1 MGKVSRQPRSAFRK
15 AGSYRRMIDWLRWGQ
30 AGSVR
35 VLMAAGP
42 VFVFSPS
49 TPAEAACTNTA
60 PASNE
65 IVNCFFLTDPVTGDG
80 IDLSTP
86 IIAPGSTNVTVNIDD
101 TIPRTDVDNDG
112 VISGGT
118 LNVPGAPAISLGSGS
133 TVNLKDAAIADFD
146 PAALE
151 IALFEA
157 LQLDFDEVTSQADF
171 DALFDSLAAIS
182 PPLATPTDPTV
193 SFGGTGGTFTGG
205 IFNAVEGLFL
215 SAGAA
220 GVSVGDNSALRID
233 FADSAFVML
242 TANAP
247 AIRVGNTSALDVMLT
262 DFTTLFT
269 LFDGSPG
276 IESGN
281 TDAVLS
287 VELDQS
293 SIITVGNNSPGIIAP
308 GASSVFN
315 LEVTAADLEGPV
327 LVTHGDN
334 SAGVIANRTNSGSTA
349 TITIVNAVTTDFGPG
364 FQTAG
369 KMSPLFFLDLG
380 NMSSS
385 SFSATNSTF
394 QTRGDESPVIH
405 LNNGDDSDALAF
417 FGGVTAGSA
426 GKDSTVISVSSAENN
441 GTQIFS
447 ATSLTVMAEGDGS
460 AGIFSQS
467 ANNSSSMTTFLADTM
482 VTTKGKDAPAFF
494 TVDAGTQKGT
504 SSNDTVTIINSQFNT
519 MGDNSP
525 GIRVALLN
533 DKSVTELTLDT
544 VTVETEGDMS
554 PGIDVVGVSRDSA
567 NSIAATGLDI
577 TTRGAGSNALVFN
590 AAALDKAAT
599 SASVTSSKVR
609 TEGDNSVGVRA
620 HIGAEDDSSYV
631 FLLESLE
638 ATTTGDDANAIEI
651 LSGVTPGDATASR
664 ASSVVRTSTANAT
677 GARSN
682 ALVIGT
688 DVVATN
694 PSGAGD
700 APTDGTAV
708 VDFDS
713 FDGFVATGSRGRS
726 IQNNG
731 TILGGSTGVVLTP
744 GLGLVGNIANNG
756 LIQGTAGAAI
766 TYDVTADTADIFE
779 LQPMGTVTGTV
790 NAGLGSDTFILGG
803 EGTQTFDQT
812 LIGTQYNGFDIF
824 EKEDGSTWTLSNLS
838 MFPLWEVIEG
848 TLVVQN
854 QLIDPIAIGFTV
866 HNGATLR
873 LSNAVPAST
882 DVARENRVELQPG
895 GIIFGDVDAGNGS
908 DTFVLGG
915 PGTGAFDHA
924 LIGAQ
929 FHNFENFLKEDES
942 IWTLFGADSSRSFLP
957 GTITGGTLVVNT
969 NLSGFTLVNEA
980 GGRLEGTGGV
990 LDLTNSGT
998 FAPGNSIGTFAVA
1011 GDLTLLST
1019 GIFEVE
1025 IAADGTSDLV
1035 TVEGDTT
1042 LAGTV
1047 AVNAIN
1053 YPNNYPLAQDYVVI
1067 RTPNDIA
1074 GSFDTITDNLPDVDA
1089 TVTINQPTGPDDD
1102 IPNQDG
1108 TVVIGYERGSEQS
1121 DKSILPNAVQAGGHS
1136 GRLFAGTL
1144 LGQASSTPT
1153 PADNEASFAFAASS
1167 DADRRRRGW
1176 AALIGSAADMD
1187 STGGVTGYDADT
1199 SGIAAGT
1206 QFGFDTNG
1214 AAAIDAG
1221 LGFGYSAT
1229 NVTNNPSSADIDTW
1243 SLGAYGRFH
1252 KGPLKLAGAMS
1263 YGFQDYT
1270 INRVIPL
1277 FGAAPMTASGK
1288 ADGGVFALS
1297 AAAYYDVAPR
1307 LGLMQAHG
1315 LSLSPLVRL
1324 DYVNVHRDGYT
1335 ETGAGILNQ
1344 TVGSDTWDRT
1354 WFGVGVKLVK
1364 TIRTQSGATIRPELE
1379 LRYDH
1384 AFGDAQSVT
1393 NSVIPAAA
1401 GASFTTAGVAEGRDA
1416 FSLGAGV
1423 SFKISK
1429 NVSGRLRYDGTF
1441 SGSSSV
1447 HRAGAK
1453 IGFKF

>member
-1 MGKVSRQPRSAFRK
+1 MGKVSRQPRGVMWK
-15 AGSYRRMIDWLRWGQ
+15 AGSCRRMIDWRRWGQ
-30 AGSVR
+30 AGSIWA
-35 VLMAAGP
+35 LMATCP
-42 VFVFSPS
+42 VFFFSPA
-49 TPAEAACTNTA
+49 TPAGAACTNTA

-118 LNVPGAPAISLGSGS
+118 LNVPGAPAISLGGGS
-133 TVNLKDAAIADFD
+133 TINLKDAAIADFD
-146 PAALE
+146 FNAIELAL
-151 IALFEA
+151 AEA
-157 LQLDFDEVTSQADF
+157 LQLDFDEVNSQGDF
-171 DALFDSLAAIS
+171 DALFDRLAAIS
-182 PPLATPTDPTV
+182 PPLATPSDPTV
-193 SFGGTGGTFTGG
+193 SFGGTGG
-205 IFNAVEGLFL
+205 IFNAMEGLFL

-220 GVSVGDNSALRID
+220 GVSVGNNSALTID
-233 FADSAFVML
+233 FADSAFLML

-247 AIRVGNTSALDVMLT
+247 AIRIGDASALDVMLT

-281 TDAVLS
+281 TGAAVS
-287 VELDQS
+287 VQLDES
-293 SIITVGNNSPGIIAP
+293 SILTAGDDSPGIIAP

-315 LEVTAADLEGPV
+315 LEVTATNLEGPA

-349 TITIVNAVTTDFGPG
+349 TIDIVDAVTTEFGPG

-369 KMSPLFFLDLG
+369 KKSPLFFLDLG

-385 SFSATNSTF
+385 SFSAANSTF

-405 LNNGDDSDALAF
+405 LKNGDEGDALAF
-417 FGGVTAGSA
+417 FDGVTASSV

-441 GTQIFS
+441 ANQNFV
-447 ATSLTVMAEGDGS
+447 ATSLTVMAGQDGS
-460 AGIFSQS
+460 AGIFTQS
-467 ANNSSSMTTFLADTM
+467 ANNSGVMTTFLSETT
-482 VTTKGKDAPAFF
+482 VTTKGKDAPAYFS
-494 TVDAGTQKGT
+494 VDAGAQKGT
-504 SSNDTVTIINSQFNT
+504 NGVDTVTILDSQFNT

-525 GIRVALLN
+525 GIRVAQLN
-533 DKSVTELTLDT
+533 NSSTSTLTLDT

-554 PGIDVVGVSRDSA
+554 PGIEVVGVGSNDSA

-577 TTRGAGSNALVFN
+577 TTRGKGSNALVFN
-590 AAALDKAAT
+590 AAALDDTVT
-599 SASVTSSKVR
+599 SASVKSSKIR
-609 TEGDNSVGVRA
+609 TEGDNSVGLRT
-620 HIGAEDDSSYV
+620 HLGAEDNSTYV

-638 ATTTGDDANAIEI
+638 ATTTGDDANGIEI
-651 LSGVTPGDATASR
+651 LSGVTPGDATAGRSG
-664 ASSVVRTSTANAT
+664 SEVRTTTSNVT

-682 ALVIGT
+682 ALVIGA
-688 DVVATN
+688 DVIATN

-708 VDFDS
+708 VNFDS
-713 FDGFVATGSRGRS
+713 FDGFVATGIRGRS

-731 TILGGSTGVVLTP
+731 TILGGSTGLVLTP

-756 LIQGTAGAAI
+756 LIQGTAGTAI

-803 EGTQTFDQT
+803 EGIQTFDQT

-854 QLIDPIAIGFTV
+854 ELIDPIAIGFTV

-873 LSNAVPAST
+873 LSNAVPASA

-924 LIGAQ
+924 LIGTQ
-929 FHNFENFLKEDES
+929 FHDFENFLKEDES
-942 IWTLFGADSSRSFLP
+942 IWTLFGTDSSRPFLP

-990 LDLTNSGT
+990 LDLTNGGT

-1019 GIFEVE
+1019 GILEVE

-1053 YPNNYPLAQDYVVI
+1053 YPTNYPLAQDYVVI
-1067 RTPNDIA
+1067 RTPNEIA
-1074 GSFDTITDNLPDVDA
+1074 GNFDTITDNLPDVDA

-1153 PADNEASFAFAASS
+1153 PAGNEASFAFAAAS
-1167 DADRRRRGW
+1167 DTGRRRRGW
-1176 AALIGSAADMD
+1176 AALMGSAADMD

-1214 AAAIDAG
+1214 TAAIDAG

-1277 FGAAPMTASGK
+1277 FGATPMNASGK
-1288 ADGGVFALS
+1288 TDGGVFALS
-1297 AAAYYDVAPR
+1297 AVAYYDIAPR

-1315 LSLSPLVRL
+1315 LSLSPLIRL

-1344 TVGSDTWDRT
+1344 AVGSDTWDRT

-1393 NSVIPAAA
+1393 NSVIPVAA

-1423 SFKISK
+1423 SFRISK

-1453 IGFKF
+1453 IGFRF

>member
-1 MGKVSRQPRSAFRK
+1 MGKGSERPCNVFWK
-15 AGSYRRMIDWLRWGQ
+15 AGSFRRLTNWFRWGQ
-30 AGSVR
+30 AGSVGA
-35 VLMAAGP
+35 LMVAGP
-42 VFVFSPS
+42 VFIFSPAPS
-49 TPAEAACTNTA
+49 ATAACTNTA

-65 IVNCFFLTDPVTGDG
+65 TVDCFFLTDPATGDA
-80 IDLSTP
+80 IDLATP

-118 LNVPGAPAISLGSGS
+118 FNVPGAPAISLGGGS
-133 TVNLKDAAIADFD
+133 TVNLRDAAIADFD
-146 PAALE
+146 FNAIELAL
-151 IALFEA
+151 AEA
-157 LQLDFDEVTSQADF
+157 LQLDFDEVNSQGDF
-171 DALFDSLAAIS
+171 DALFDRLAAIS
-182 PPLATPTDPTV
+182 PPIATPADPTI
-193 SFGGTGGTFTGG
+193 SFGGTGG
-205 IFNAVEGLFL
+205 IFNATEGLFL

-220 GVSVGDNSALRID
+220 GISSGDNSILRVD

-242 TANAP
+242 TENAP
-247 AIRVGNTSALDVMLT
+247 AIRVGGTSALEVNLT

-269 LFDGSPG
+269 LFDGSPA
-276 IESGN
+276 IEAGN
-281 TDAVLS
+281 ANSAMS

-293 SIITVGNNSPGIIAP
+293 SIFTAGDNSPGIIVP
-308 GASSVFN
+308 GDSSVFN
-315 LEVTAADLEGPV
+315 LEVAATDLEGPV

-334 SAGVIANRTNSGSTA
+334 SAGIIANRTNSGSTA
-349 TITIVNAVTTDFGPG
+349 TIDIVDAVTTEFGPG

-369 KMSPLFFLDLG
+369 ETSPLFFLDLG
-380 NMSSS
+380 NTSSS

-405 LNNGDDSDALAF
+405 LNNGDDSEATAF
-417 FGGVTAGSA
+417 FDGVTATSA
-426 GKDSTVISVSSAENN
+426 GKNSTVISVSSAENN
-441 GTQIFS
+441 SVQTFV

-460 AGIFSQS
+460 AGIFTQS
-467 ANNSSSMTTFLADTM
+467 AGNIATMSTFLSDTM
-482 VTTKGKDAPAFF
+482 VTTNGKDAPAYF
-494 TVDAGTQKGT
+494 TVDAGVQKGT
-504 SSNDTVTIINSQFNT
+504 SGVDVVTILDSQFKT
-519 MGDNSP
+519 TGDDSP
-525 GIRVALLN
+525 GIRVAQLN
-533 DKSVTELTLDT
+533 SGSTSTLTLET

-554 PGIDVVGVSRDSA
+554 PGIEVVGVGSDDSA
-567 NSIAATGLDI
+567 SNIDATDLDI
-577 TTRGAGSNALVFN
+577 TTKGKGSHALVFN
-590 AAALDKAAT
+590 AAALDDSVV
-599 SASVTSSKVR
+599 SASVKASKVR
-609 TEGDNSVGVRA
+609 TDGEGSVGVRV
-620 HIGAEDDSSYV
+620 HIGAEDDSTYV

-638 ATTTGDDANAIEI
+638 ATTTGDDANGIEI
-651 LSGVTPGDATASR
+651 LSGVSPGDATGGR
-664 ASSVVRTSTANAT
+664 GGSVVRTTTATVT

-682 ALVIGT
+682 ALVIGA

-713 FDGFVATGSRGRS
+713 FDGFVATGNRGRS

-731 TILGGSTGVVLTP
+731 TILGGATGLVLTP

-756 LIQGTAGAAI
+756 LIQGTAGTAI
-766 TYDVTADTADIFE
+766 TYDVAADTADIFE
-779 LQPMGTVTGTV
+779 LQPMGTVVGTV

-838 MFPLWEVIEG
+838 AIPLWEVIEG

-854 QLIDPIAIGFTV
+854 ELIDPVAVGFTV

-873 LSNAVPAST
+873 LSNAVPASP
-882 DVARENRVELQPG
+882 DVARENRVELHPG
-895 GIIFGDVDAGNGS
+895 GLILGDVDAGNGT

-915 PGTGAFDHA
+915 PGIGAFDHA
-924 LIGAQ
+924 LIGTQ
-929 FHNFENFLKEDES
+929 FHNFDQFLKEDDS
-942 IWTLFGADSSRSFLP
+942 TWTLFGADSAAPFLP
-957 GTITGGTLVVNT
+957 GTITGGTLVVDA

-990 LDLTNSGT
+990 FNLTSSGT
-998 FAPGNSIGTFAVA
+998 FAPGNSIGTFSVA

-1035 TVEGDTT
+1035 TVAGNTT

-1053 YPNNYPLAQDYVVI
+1053 YPANYPLAQDYVVI
-1067 RTPNDIA
+1067 RTPNEIA
-1074 GSFDTITDNLPDVDA
+1074 GSFDAITDNLPDVDA

-1108 TVVIGYERGSEQS
+1108 TVVIGYERGGEQS

-1144 LGQASSTPT
+1144 ISQAASSTA
-1153 PADNEASFAFAASS
+1153 PAGNEASFAYAS
-1167 DADRRRRGW
+1167 DASDVNRRRRGW

-1187 STGGVTGYDADT
+1187 SAGGVTGYDADT
-1199 SGIAAGT
+1199 SGIAAGM
-1206 QFGFDTNG
+1206 QIGIDTSG
-1214 AAAIDAG
+1214 GTAVDAG
-1221 LGFGYSAT
+1221 LGFGYTAT
-1229 NVTNNPSSADIDTW
+1229 NVTNTPSSADIDTW

-1252 KGPLKLAGAMS
+1252 KGPLKLAGALS
-1263 YGFQDYT
+1263 YGFQDYD

-1277 FGAAPMTASGK
+1277 FGAAPMTARGT
-1288 ADGGVFALS
+1288 ANGGVFALS
-1297 AAAYYDVAPR
+1297 AAAYYDIAPR

-1315 LSLSPLVRL
+1315 LSLSPLIRL
-1324 DYVNVHRDGYT
+1324 DFVNVHRDGYT

-1344 TVGSDTWDRT
+1344 TVGSDNWDRT

-1364 TIRTQSGATIRPELE
+1364 TIRTQSGAAIRPELE

-1384 AFGDAQSVT
+1384 AFGDARSVT

-1401 GASFTTAGVAEGRDA
+1401 GASFTTPGVAEGRDA

-1423 SFKISK
+1423 SFEISK
-1429 NVSGRLRYDGTF
+1429 NVTGRLRYDGAF
-1441 SGSSSV
+1441 SGSGSV

-1453 IGFKF
+1453 IGFRF

>member
-1 MGKVSRQPRSAFRK
+1 MGKGSGRPSNVFWK
-15 AGSYRRMIDWLRWGQ
+15 AGSFRRMISWIRWGQ
-30 AGSVR
+30 AGSVAA
-35 VLMAAGP
+35 LMVAGP
-42 VFVFSPS
+42 VFIFSPAS
-49 TPAEAACTNTA
+49 PATAACTNTA

-65 IVNCFFLTDPVTGDG
+65 TVDCFFLTDPVTGDA
-80 IDLSTP
+80 IDLTTP

-118 LNVPGAPAISLGSGS
+118 LNVPGAPAISLGGGS
-133 TVNLKDAAIADFD
+133 TVNLRDAAIADFD
-146 PAALE
+146 FNAIELAL
-151 IALFEA
+151 AEA
-157 LQLDFDEVTSQADF
+157 LQLDFDEVNSQGDF
-171 DALFDSLAAIS
+171 DALFDRLAAIS
-182 PPLATPTDPTV
+182 PPIATPADPTI
-193 SFGGTGGTFTGG
+193 SFGGTGG
-205 IFNAVEGLFL
+205 IFNATEGLFL

-220 GVSVGDNSALRID
+220 GVSSGDNSTLTVNFD
-233 FADSAFVML
+233 DSAFVML
-242 TANAP
+242 TENAP
-247 AIRVGNTSALDVMLT
+247 AIRVGDTSALDVKLT

-269 LFDGSPG
+269 LFDGSPA
-276 IESGN
+276 IETGN
-281 TDAVLS
+281 TDSALS

-293 SIITVGNNSPGIIAP
+293 NIFTAGDNSPGIIVP

-315 LEVTAADLEGPV
+315 LEVTATDLEAPV

-334 SAGVIANRTNSGSTA
+334 SAGIIANRTNSGSTA
-349 TITIVNAVTTDFGPG
+349 TIDIVDAVTTEFGPG

-369 KMSPLFFLDLG
+369 KKSPLFFLDLG
-380 NMSSS
+380 DMSSS

-405 LNNGDDSDALAF
+405 LNNGGFGEAVAF
-417 FGGVTAGSA
+417 FDGVTASSA

-441 GTQIFS
+441 SVQTFVAI
-447 ATSLTVMAEGDGS
+447 SLSVMAEGDGS
-460 AGIFSQS
+460 AGIFTQS
-467 ANNSSSMTTFLADTM
+467 ADNTATMSVFLSDTM

-494 TVDAGTQKGT
+494 TVDTGVQKGT
-504 SSNDTVTIINSQFNT
+504 DSVDVVTILDSQFRT

-525 GIRVALLN
+525 GFRVAQLN
-533 DKSVTELTLDT
+533 SGSASTLSLDA
-544 VTVETEGDMS
+544 VTVDTEGDMS
-554 PGIDVVGVSRDSA
+554 PGIEVVGVGSDDSA
-567 NSIAATGLDI
+567 SSIDMTGLDI
-577 TTRGAGSNALVFN
+577 TTKGKGSHALVFN
-590 AAALDKAAT
+590 AAALDVSAVG
-599 SASVTSSKVR
+599 ASVKASKVR

-620 HIGAEDDSSYV
+620 HIGAEDNSTYT
-631 FLLESLE
+631 FLLEGLDV
-638 ATTTGDDANAIEI
+638 TTTGDDANGIEI
-651 LSGVTPGDATASR
+651 LSGVTPGDATGAR
-664 ASSVVRTSTANAT
+664 GGSVVRTTTAAVT

-682 ALVIGT
+682 ALVIGA

-713 FDGFVATGSRGRS
+713 FDGFVATGNRGRS

-731 TILGGSTGVVLTP
+731 TILGGATGLVLTP

-756 LIQGTAGAAI
+756 LIQGTAGTAI
-766 TYDVTADTADIFE
+766 TYDVAADTADIFE
-779 LQPMGTVTGTV
+779 LQPMGTVVGTV
-790 NAGLGSDTFILGG
+790 N
-803 EGTQTFDQT
+803 
-812 LIGTQYNGFDIF
+812 
-824 EKEDGSTWTLSNLS
+824 
-838 MFPLWEVIEG
+838 
-848 TLVVQN
+848 
-854 QLIDPIAIGFTV
+854 
-866 HNGATLR
+866 
-873 LSNAVPAST
+873 
-882 DVARENRVELQPG
+882 
-895 GIIFGDVDAGNGS
+895 AGNGS

-915 PGTGAFDHA
+915 PGSGTFDHA
-924 LIGAQ
+924 LIGTQ
-929 FHNFENFLKEDES
+929 FRNFDQFLKEDDS
-942 IWTLFGADSSRSFLP
+942 IWTLFGADSAAPFLP
-957 GTITGGTLVVNT
+957 GTITGGTLVVDA

-990 LDLTNSGT
+990 FNLTNSGT
-998 FAPGNSIGTFAVA
+998 FAPGNSIGTFSVA

-1035 TVEGDTT
+1035 TVAGNTT

-1053 YPNNYPLAQDYVVI
+1053 YPTNYPLAQDYVVI
-1067 RTPNDIA
+1067 RTPNEIA
-1074 GSFDTITDNLPDVDA
+1074 GSFDAITDNLPDVDA
-1089 TVTINQPTGPDDD
+1089 TVTVNQPTGPDDD

-1108 TVVIGYERGSEQS
+1108 TVVIGYERGGEQS

-1144 LGQASSTPT
+1144 LSQAASS
-1153 PADNEASFAFAASS
+1153 PAPGNEASFGYASTAS
-1167 DADRRRRGW
+1167 DVNRRRRGW

-1199 SGIAAGT
+1199 SGIAAGM
-1206 QFGFDTNG
+1206 QIGIDTTDG
-1214 AAAIDAG
+1214 AAVDAG
-1221 LGFGYSAT
+1221 LGFGYTAT
-1229 NVTNNPSSADIDTW
+1229 NVTNTPSSADIDTW

-1263 YGFQDYT
+1263 YGFQDYD

-1277 FGAAPMTASGK
+1277 FGAAPMTARGT
-1288 ADGGVFALS
+1288 ANGGVFTLS
-1297 AAAYYDVAPR
+1297 AAAYYDIAPQ
-1307 LGLMQAHG
+1307 LGLMRAHG
-1315 LSLSPLVRL
+1315 LSLSPLIRL

-1344 TVGSDTWDRT
+1344 TVGSDNWDRT

-1364 TIRTQSGATIRPELE
+1364 TIRTQSGAAIRPELE

-1384 AFGDAQSVT
+1384 AFGDARSVT
-1393 NSVIPAAA
+1393 NSVIPVAA
-1401 GASFTTAGVAEGRDA
+1401 GASFTTPGIAEGRDA

-1423 SFKISK
+1423 SFEISK
-1429 NVSGRLRYDGTF
+1429 NVTGRLRYDGTF
-1441 SGSSSV
+1441 SGDGSV

-1453 IGFKF
+1453 IGFRF